1 MKEQK
6 ISCSDLLLE
15 NQAKIYNFFNHL
27 GVIYSGWFF
36 IINFIGAMQKE
47 TLWISFFL
55 QFLLNVDIL
64 IFYNMVKI
72 YLISD
77 KT

>member
-1 MKEQK
+1 M
-6 ISCSDLLLE
+6 
-15 NQAKIYNFFNHL
+15 
-27 GVIYSGWFF
+27 VF

-55 QFLLNVDIL
+55 QFLLIVDIL

>member
-6 ISCSDLLLE
+6 ISCLDLLLE
-15 NQAKIYNFFNHL
+15 NQAKIYILLTTRN
-27 GVIYSGWFF
+27 SGWFF

-64 IFYNMVKI
+64 IFIILQKF
-72 YLISD
+72 
-77 KT
+77 T